1 MSSSSSPS
9 RDPRSGSA
17 RGVALLEKHAA
28 IARLQAEFLTD
39 LAEFDAA
46 GEFVIDNQVT
56 AQAWLR
62 HHTRMDALDA
72 RRAVTAARALRDL
85 PQTAH
90 ALVAGEISVRHV
102 DELAAG
108 HKRLGA
114 AVMLEAEEML
124 VPLAKAAAPAD
135 VRAGVARVE
144 EAVGAD
150 ESREEKAQRI
160 HDSRYLLL
168 STGMDGTVIITGRLD
183 RAHGMLV
190 QKAIRA
196 GSQPNPEPGQQVD
209 PRTAAQR
216 QADAL
221 IEIVQTHLGSQPGV
235 TSLRL
240 DTTLVV
246 DLPTLRDEL
255 QPGDGHTGIAAIL
268 GTAFTAE
275 ELRYL
280 TCTADV
286 SVLLTAT
293 LSPHARAAAANDE
306 RAGTDGAVNLGGL
319 SVTVAPGVPLGL
331 GREAR
336 LATRAQLRALWV
348 RDGGCIAPGCRN
360 RRVQAHHVIH
370 WSDGGPTDITNMCL
384 LCSRHHHLLHQGG
397 WQLEP
402 DPDRPGRFRWRPPD
416 GSEPVPATHASDRNP
431 GTTRTFW

>member
-1 MSSSSSPS
+1 MSSSSQPS

-17 RGVALLEKHAA
+17 RGVALLEKQAA
-28 IARLQAEFLTD
+28 IARLHAEFLAD

-46 GEFVIDNQVT
+46 GEFVLDNQVT

-62 HHTRMDALDA
+62 HHARMDALDA
-72 RRAVTAARALRDL
+72 RRAVSAARALRDL
-85 PQTAH
+85 PETQE
-90 ALVAGEISVRHV
+90 ALAAGAISARHV

-108 HKRLGA
+108 HKRLGPQ
-114 AVMLEAEEML
+114 VMLEAEDTL
-124 VPLAKAAAPAD
+124 LPLAKDAAPAD
-135 VRAGVARVE
+135 VRAAVTRLE

-168 STGMDGTVIITGRLD
+168 STGFNGTVEITGRLPK
-183 RAHGMLV
+183 AEGLLL

-196 GSQPNPEPGQQVD
+196 GSQPNPEPGQTVD
-209 PRTAAQR
+209 LRTAAQR

-221 IEIVQTHLGSQPGV
+221 VEIVQTVLATEPGV

-255 QPGDGHTGIAAIL
+255 KPGDGRTGISAIL

-275 ELRYL
+275 ELKYL
-280 TCTADV
+280 TCTANV
-286 SVLLTAT
+286 SVLLTST
-293 LSPHARAAAANDE
+293 MSPHAGRAQ
-306 RAGTDGAVNLGGL
+306 AGMQ
-319 SVTVAPGVPLGL
+319 VTVAPGVPLAL
-331 GREAR
+331 GRESR
-336 LATRAQLRALWV
+336 LATRAQLKALWV

-360 RRVQAHHVIH
+360 RRVQAHHIRH
-370 WSDGGPTDITNMCL
+370 WSDGGPTDLTNMCL

-402 DPDRPGRFRWRPPD
+402 DPDRAGRFRWRPPD
-416 GSEPVPATHASDRNP
+416 GRDPVQATHASDRNP
-431 GTTRTFW
+431 GTSTRLWDDTGTG

>member
-17 RGVALLEKHAA
+17 RGIALLEKHAA
-28 IARLQAEFLTD
+28 IARLQAEFLAD
-39 LAEFDAA
+39 LAEFDAG
-46 GEFVIDNQVT
+46 GEFVVDNQVT

-62 HHTRMDALDA
+62 HHARMDALDA
-72 RRAVTAARALRDL
+72 RRAVMAARALRDL

-102 DELAAG
+102 DEMAAG

-168 STGMDGTVIITGRLD
+168 STGMDGTVLITGRLD
-183 RAHGMLV
+183 RADGMLV

-196 GSQPNPEPGQQVD
+196 GSQPNPEPGQTVD

-221 IEIVQTHLGSQPGV
+221 VEIVQTHLGSQPGV

-255 QPGDGHTGIAAIL
+255 KPGDGHTGISGIL

-293 LSPHARAAAANDE
+293 LSPHA
-306 RAGTDGAVNLGGL
+306 GL
-319 SVTVAPGVPLGL
+319 PAQDTQIRVAPGVPLAL
-331 GREAR
+331 GRETR
-336 LATRAQLRALWV
+336 LATRAQQRALWV

-370 WSDGGPTDITNMCL
+370 WSDGGPTDLSNMCL

-402 DPDRPGRFRWRPPD
+402 DPDRPGRFSWRPPD
-416 GSEPVPATHASDRNP
+416 GGPPVPATHASDRNP
-431 GTTRTFW
+431 GTTTGLW

>member
-1 MSSSSSPS
+1 MTSSSQPS

-17 RGVALLEKHAA
+17 RGVALLEKQAA
-28 IARLQAEFLTD
+28 AARLHAEFLAE
-39 LAEFDAA
+39 LAAFDAA
-46 GEFVIDNQVT
+46 GEFVLDNQVT

-62 HHTRMDALDA
+62 HHARMDSLDA

-85 PQTAH
+85 PHMTA
-90 ALVAGEISVRHV
+90 ALAEGVISARHV

-108 HKRLGA
+108 HKRLGPQ
-114 AVMLEAEEML
+114 VMLEAEETL
-124 VPLAKAAAPAD
+124 LPLAKVAAPAD
-135 VRAGVARVE
+135 VRAAVMRLE

-160 HDSRYLLL
+160 HESRYLLL
-168 STGMDGTVIITGRLD
+168 SPGFDETVEITGRLPK
-183 RAHGMLV
+183 AEGLLL

-196 GSQPNPEPGQQVD
+196 GSQPNPEPGEQVD

-221 IEIVQTHLGSQPGV
+221 VEIAQTFLATEPGV
-235 TSLRL
+235 TSSRL

-255 QPGDGHTGIAAIL
+255 QPGDGRTGISAIL

-275 ELRYL
+275 ELEYL
-280 TCTADV
+280 TCTANV
-286 SVLLTAT
+286 AVLLTTT
-293 LSPHARAAAANDE
+293 LSPHADRPAHDMP
-306 RAGTDGAVNLGGL
+306 
-319 SVTVAPGVPLGL
+319 VTVAPGVPLAL
-331 GREAR
+331 GRETR
-336 LATRAQLRALWV
+336 LATKAQLKALWV

-360 RRVQAHHVIH
+360 RRVQAHHIRH
-370 WSDGGPTDITNMCL
+370 WSDGGPTDLTNMCL

-402 DPDRPGRFRWRPPD
+402 DPGRPGLLRWRPPD
-416 GSEPVPATHASDRNP
+416 GSPPVPATHATDRNP
-431 GTTRTFW
+431 GTSRGLW